1 MAREQLG
8 AAPSG
13 NNDAATK
20 SYTDNAA
27 VSSAAKLTTPRTIS
41 LTGPVT
47 GSVSFDGSANASIAT
62 GIGTLNADNYANLRV
77 LQNVNTSSPLNDGM
91 YIGYQNSNSGTTKI
105 YGGGSSTNAMTFANT
120 TIDVGG
126 IGDSNARFCVG
137 HSLHGGLFRTFA
149 TDQGWFSCYF
159 QRTGSVGVYNAFYY
173 GGTQSGYISTSNG
186 SNLLFISNSDYRLK
200 DNVQPLESG
209 VSVIEQLRPVKY
221 EWKLDGAYGEG
232 FIAHELQEVIPE
244 AVSGVKDAE
253 LEDGTIV
260 PQGIDLSRVVPHLVS
275 AVQELKAELDAAKQ
289 RITELEESISNG

>member
-27 VSSAAKLTTPRTIS
+27 VASAAKLTTPRTIS

-47 GSVSFDGSANASIAT
+47 GSVSFDGSANASMAT
-62 GIGTLNADNYANLRV
+62 TIGTNNNDNYANLRV
-77 LQNVNTSSPLNDGM
+77 IQNVNTSSPVNDGL
-91 YIGYQNSNSGTTKI
+91 YIGFNNSNNGVTRI
-105 YGGGSSTNAMTFANT
+105 LGGGSTTNPMTFGLN

-126 IGDSNARFCVG
+126 VGDGNARFCVG
-137 HSLHGGLFRTFA
+137 HNFHGGLFRTFA

-186 SNLLFISNSDYRLK
+186 SNLLFISNSDHRLK
-200 DNVQPLESG
+200 QNVEPLESG
-209 VSVIEQLRPVKY
+209 VSTIEQLRPVKY

-260 PQGIDLSRVVPHLVS
+260 PQGIDMGKVVPHLVA
-275 AVQELKAELDAAKQ
+275 AVQELKAELDAAKA
-289 RITELEESISNG
+289 RIAQLEGQTNG